1 MCSVVVRYYSL
12 CYNLNVYSNTK
23 ELNNKKRTVA
33 QLLVNWNDELNC
45 VPNDFGC
52 IDMCCDCKSS
62 LINVSNV
69 NEVLV
74 NDYKMRYQNI
84 SEKMNNEEDKENKLQ
99 KEKEDDDDEYGDDF
113 EDDDNYDHEKFE
125 DFPEDED
132 NHKSNNNNKEN
143 EEQIEGSF
151 SEYNDNSNDD
161 NNNSIS
167 KKEDNIIINNYQS
180 PQNKNLQDNNTPK
193 FKTVKSNNQSSHSID
208 EDIPFEE
215 PKVIL
220 SQNESISN
228 NNQPNN
234 NNNIPKNETHQIE
247 NVSNI
252 LSNKDITLS
261 NSSQRKIVKENTVIS
276 NLSNF
281 NPFEQIVNEIE
292 QSELPS
298 SNNTSKTQKV
308 RSHKASKI
316 KHKNKSINN
325 NLFKQTNDDLIFN
338 NYEQY
343 AFSSMNHQLAPITL
357 KSLNQSISS
366 EQKKGYLIVRA
377 FKHYYNKQKH
387 HNNQFKLLFAWENKH
402 KNKNKYLLYINK
414 NEEDTPI
421 TNIQVRIYSS
431 IHMRLYYQNVSLQ
444 TLLNEGIV
452 GDNNVSGKQLLKYKK
467 QLISKIENM
476 FYY

>member
-1 MCSVVVRYYSL
+1 M
-12 CYNLNVYSNTK
+12 
-23 ELNNKKRTVA
+23 NNKKRTIA

-84 SEKMNNEEDKENKLQ
+84 SEKIKDKEEKIQ
-99 KEKEDDDDEYGDDF
+99 KEKEDDDDNDDEYGDDF
-113 EDDDNYDHEKFE
+113 EEDDNYDNDKFE

-132 NHKSNNNNKEN
+132 NNKEN

-151 SEYNDNSNDD
+151 PEYNDNSNDD
-161 NNNSIS
+161 IVNNDNNNSIS
-167 KKEDNIIINNYQS
+167 KNEDKIILNNYQS
-180 PQNKNLQDNNTPK
+180 PQNKNLHDNNTPK
-193 FKTVKSNNQSSHSID
+193 FKTLKSNNQSSHSID

-215 PKVIL
+215 PKIIL
-220 SQNESISN
+220 SQNESINNNNQSN
-228 NNQPNN
+228 NNIN
-234 NNNIPKNETHQIE
+234 NNNIPKNETHQIN

-276 NLSNF
+276 NSSNF

-292 QSELPS
+292 QSQVPS

-308 RSHKASKI
+308 RSHKSSKI
-316 KHKNKSINN
+316 KNKNKSINN

-343 AFSSMNHQLAPITL
+343 AFSSMNHQLAPISL

-377 FKHYYNKQKH
+377 FRQYYNKQKH
-387 HNNQFKLLFAWENKH
+387 HNNQFKLLFTWENKH
-402 KNKNKYLLYINK
+402 KNKNKYLLYINR

-431 IHMRLYYQNVSLQ
+431 IHMRLYYQNVTLQ
-444 TLLNEGIV
+444 MLLNEGIV
-452 GDNNVSGKQLLKYKK
+452 DDNNVTGKQLLKYKK

>member
-1 MCSVVVRYYSL
+1 M
-12 CYNLNVYSNTK
+12 
-23 ELNNKKRTVA
+23 NNKKRTIA

-62 LINVSNV
+62 LINVINV

-84 SEKMNNEEDKENKLQ
+84 SEKIKDKEEKIQ
-99 KEKEDDDDEYGDDF
+99 KEKEDDDDNDDEYGDDF
-113 EDDDNYDHEKFE
+113 EEDDNYDNDKFE

-132 NHKSNNNNKEN
+132 NNKEN

-151 SEYNDNSNDD
+151 PEYNDNSNDD
-161 NNNSIS
+161 IVNNDNNNSIS
-167 KKEDNIIINNYQS
+167 KNEDKIILNNYQS
-180 PQNKNLQDNNTPK
+180 PQNKNLHDNNTPK
-193 FKTVKSNNQSSHSID
+193 FKTLKSNNQSSHSND

-215 PKVIL
+215 PKIIL
-220 SQNESISN
+220 SQNESINNNNQSN
-228 NNQPNN
+228 NNIN
-234 NNNIPKNETHQIE
+234 NNNIPKNETHQIN

-276 NLSNF
+276 NSSNF

-292 QSELPS
+292 QSQVPS

-308 RSHKASKI
+308 RSHKSSKI
-316 KHKNKSINN
+316 KNKNKSINN

-343 AFSSMNHQLAPITL
+343 AFSSMNHQLAPISLT
-357 KSLNQSISS
+357 SLNQSISS

-377 FKHYYNKQKH
+377 FRQYYNKQKH
-387 HNNQFKLLFAWENKH
+387 HNNQFKLLFTWENKH
-402 KNKNKYLLYINK
+402 KNKNKYLLYINR

-431 IHMRLYYQNVSLQ
+431 IHMRLYYQNVTLQ
-444 TLLNEGIV
+444 MLLNEGIV
-452 GDNNVSGKQLLKYKK
+452 DDNNVTGKQLLKYKK

>member
-1 MCSVVVRYYSL
+1 
-12 CYNLNVYSNTK
+12 
-23 ELNNKKRTVA
+23 
-33 QLLVNWNDELNC
+33 
-45 VPNDFGC
+45 
-52 IDMCCDCKSS
+52 MCCDCKSS

-84 SEKMNNEEDKENKLQ
+84 SEKIKEKVQ
-99 KEKEDDDDEYGDDF
+99 KEEEENDDDEYGDDF
-113 EDDDNYDHEKFE
+113 EEDDNYDNEKFE

-132 NHKSNNNNKEN
+132 NNNKEN

-151 SEYNDNSNDD
+151 PEYNDNSNDD
-161 NNNSIS
+161 IVNNNNNSIS
-167 KKEDNIIINNYQS
+167 KNEDKIILNNYQS
-180 PQNKNLQDNNTPK
+180 PQNKNLHDNNTPK
-193 FKTVKSNNQSSHSID
+193 FKTLKSNNQSSHSID

-220 SQNESISN
+220 SQNESINN
-228 NNQPNN
+228 NNQP
-234 NNNIPKNETHQIE
+234 NNNIPKNETHQID

-276 NLSNF
+276 NSSNF

-292 QSELPS
+292 QSQFPS

-308 RSHKASKI
+308 RSHKSSKI
-316 KHKNKSINN
+316 KNKNKSINN
-325 NLFKQTNDDLIFN
+325 NLFKQTNDGLIFN

-377 FKHYYNKQKH
+377 FRHYYNKQKH
-387 HNNQFKLLFAWENKH
+387 HNNQFKLLFTWENQH
-402 KNKNKYLLYINK
+402 KNKNKYLLYINR

-421 TNIQVRIYSS
+421 TNIQIRIYSS
-431 IHMRLYYQNVSLQ
+431 IHMRLYYQNVTLQ

-452 GDNNVSGKQLLKYKK
+452 DDNNVTGKQLLKYKK

>member
-1 MCSVVVRYYSL
+1 M
-12 CYNLNVYSNTK
+12 
-23 ELNNKKRTVA
+23 NNKKRTIA

-84 SEKMNNEEDKENKLQ
+84 SEKIKDKEEKIQ
-99 KEKEDDDDEYGDDF
+99 KEKEDDNEYGDDF
-113 EDDDNYDHEKFE
+113 EEDDNYDNDKFE

-132 NHKSNNNNKEN
+132 NNKEN

-151 SEYNDNSNDD
+151 PEYNDNSNDD
-161 NNNSIS
+161 IINNDNNNSIS
-167 KKEDNIIINNYQS
+167 KNEDKIILNNYQS
-180 PQNKNLQDNNTPK
+180 PQNKNLHDNNTPK
-193 FKTVKSNNQSSHSID
+193 FKTLKSNNQSSHSID

-215 PKVIL
+215 PKIIL
-220 SQNESISN
+220 SQNESINNNNQSN
-228 NNQPNN
+228 NNIN
-234 NNNIPKNETHQIE
+234 NNNIPKNETHQIN

-276 NLSNF
+276 NSSNF

-292 QSELPS
+292 QSQVPS

-308 RSHKASKI
+308 RSHKSSKI
-316 KHKNKSINN
+316 KNKNKSINN

-343 AFSSMNHQLAPITL
+343 AFSSMNHQLAPISL

-377 FKHYYNKQKH
+377 FRQYYNKQKH
-387 HNNQFKLLFAWENKH
+387 HNNQFKLLFTWENKH
-402 KNKNKYLLYINK
+402 KNKNKYLLYINR

-431 IHMRLYYQNVSLQ
+431 IHMRLYYQNVTLQ
-444 TLLNEGIV
+444 MLLNEGIV
-452 GDNNVSGKQLLKYKK
+452 DDNNVTGKQLLKYKK